1 MAHAVQDVRFQL
13 VDNQED
19 HRLYQQ
25 LQQQLLEIEK
35 RQQEGRAVLPFLEA
49 YLLNV
54 ACDDP
59 GVIIGPH
66 LVLLLL
72 QQRLSDKALEYHRQI
87 LYHTQQ
93 EVCWLRICS
102 PTYLAW
108 CLAPSPV
115 GHTAGIS

>member
-72 QQRLSDKALEYHRQI
+72 QQRLSDKALEYHRHI